1 MRLKPPAAAADGAT
15 PTPAGEK
22 PTVYRALSSLV
33 SGGVMVVFGLL
44 LASTMAF
51 GTDKHPVGVALG
63 VLLVAAGLIG
73 GLYPTARSHADR
85 LEIVNPF
92 RRIVVAW
99 PRVEEVSA
107 RLSLVVQTK
116 PEPGAEAG
124 HKFTVWA
131 VPVSMHERRK
141 ADRTVAKQAQAAGRV
156 AMQEAKGRMDTEALL
171 RGGRGAGPMRF
182 NPGVAPIET
191 MAFVD
196 QAVSEMNDRKRIC
209 DTRESDAAATTVSWT
224 WWSLAFFGAAALLL
238 VLAAVGAF

>member
-15 PTPAGEK
+15 PTPTGEK

-33 SGGVMVVFGLL
+33 SGGLMVAFGLL

-51 GTDKHPVGVALG
+51 GSDKHPIGTALG
-63 VLLVAAGLIG
+63 VLLFAAGLVG
-73 GLYPTARSHADR
+73 GLYPAAKSHADR

-92 RRIVVAW
+92 RRIVVPW

-107 RLSLVVQTK
+107 RLSLVVLTK

-131 VPVSMHERRK
+131 VPVSMHDRRK
-141 ADRTVAKQAQAAGRV
+141 ADRTLAKQTQEARRA
-156 AMQEAKGRMDTEALL
+156 AMQEAKSMRNTEALL

-182 NPGVAPIET
+182 HPGVAPIDA
-191 MAFVD
+191 MAFAD

-209 DTRESDAAATTVSWT
+209 DTRESEAPATAVSWT
-224 WWSLAFFGAAALLL
+224 WWSLALFGAAALLL
-238 VLAAVGAF
+238 VLAAVGVF